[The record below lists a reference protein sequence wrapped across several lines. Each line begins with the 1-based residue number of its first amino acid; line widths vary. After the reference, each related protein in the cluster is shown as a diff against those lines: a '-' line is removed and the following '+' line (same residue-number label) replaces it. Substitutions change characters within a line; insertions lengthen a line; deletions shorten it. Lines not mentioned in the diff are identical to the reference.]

1 MIPELLTPK
10 EAAVFLHISEAQ
22 LKGYRMEGTGPP
34 FVRINARV
42 IRYRVRDLLA
52 WINDRVE
59 NDDN

>member
-22 LKGYRMEGTGPP
+22 LKGYRMEGTGPRY
-34 FVRINARV
+34 VRINARV
-42 IRYRVRDLLA
+42 IRYRMRDLLA

-59 NDDN
+59 EVE